1 MPVEWL
7 SQEKCRKMLG
17 HQTYGRMATT
27 GPDNLPY
34 ITPVNYVYM
43 DDSIYIH
50 TGFSGRKIENL
61 NFNPV
66 VCFEISSPGNLYV
79 SEKAC
84 GFSMRYWSIIIEGK
98 ASFINDIALKREV
111 IDALMD
117 KYSMNLEFSP
127 PTDEEMERVN
137 IIRIS
142 TDKISGKLS
151 VDPAE

>member
-17 HQTYGRMATT
+17 HQTYGRMATS

-34 ITPVNYVYM
+34 ITPVNYVYLN
-43 DDSIYIH
+43 DSIYIH
-50 TGFSGRKIENL
+50 TGFSGRKIENI
-61 NFNPV
+61 NSNPD

-84 GFSMRYWSIIIEGK
+84 GFTMRYWSIIIEGK
-98 ASFINDIALKREV
+98 ASFVEDSAIKRVV
-111 IDALMD
+111 IDAIMD

-127 PTDEEMERVN
+127 PTDDEM
-137 IIRIS
+137 I
-142 TDKISGKLS
+142 K
-151 VDPAE
+151 